1 MTELRIGRM
10 TTSVT
15 EWPDPDQ
22 VPSML
27 RRIIDERLDDAL
39 RQHPLPD
46 GEWCVQRLDVAVEL
60 DPDRPLS
67 ALETSWAERVLT
79 ALRQSLVDG
88 STDVVHYR
96 RPEDAVDDM
105 LGGLVAGDHDHVWA
119 WRQVGLVRP
128 GDPDPAADPREL
140 LLLVLGRLTT
150 GVTGAIARLIAHAGV
165 ARVHRMLGSAG
176 WQRLARLVAAEAQSP
191 WDPAAPAGGRGDHP
205 LPAARESRGDDADA
219 GVARDR
225 ADERQESAAA
235 ALARLSTSVAAQSE
249 VAAAFRASGLR
260 VDADTL
266 RSWSVLTLAAT
277 DPAQLRRSA
286 ERLEH
291 LLDAVADR
299 LQPETAAGLGLG
311 ERGPR
316 ADAARSAT
324 KPASVSGAGSPREVD
339 AAAESR
345 DEVPAAEGPAS
356 EWGGLLFLLNTATA
370 AALPDAL
377 EARPL
382 VDRAV
387 GWVLHRLGLRL
398 APLAADDSA
407 LLAFAAAADI
417 PVHDEDEEDTL
428 ALDALAHRWAA
439 RTAELLRGDAA
450 AAAEDAELVRR
461 IARRDAIIERRPGW
475 IEATFRLDDV
485 DIDVRRAGLDLD
497 PGWVPWLGHVVRFRY
512 E

>member
-1 MTELRIGRM
+1 MTDLRIGRM

-27 RRIIDERLDDAL
+27 RRIVDERLDDAM

-60 DPDRPLS
+60 DPERPLS
-67 ALETSWAERVLT
+67 ALETNWADRVLT

-96 RPEDAVDDM
+96 RPEDAIDHM
-105 LGGLVAGDHDHVWA
+105 LGGLVAGDHDHAWA
-119 WRQVGLVRP
+119 WRLVGLVGP
-128 GDPDPAADPREL
+128 GDPEPAADPCGL

-150 GVTGAIARLIAHAGV
+150 GVTGAIARLIAQSGV
-165 ARVHRMLGSAG
+165 ARVHRMLGSEG

-191 WDPAAPAGGRGDHP
+191 WDPAATADGQGDRRA
-205 LPAARESRGDDADA
+205 PAAAVDGSNTGA

-225 ADERQESAAA
+225 ADERQWSDDAV
-235 ALARLSTSVAAQSE
+235 LARLSTSVVGRSE

-266 RSWSVLTLAAT
+266 RAWSVLALAAT

-286 ERLEH
+286 DRLEH
-291 LLDAVADR
+291 LLVAVADR
-299 LQPETAAGLGLG
+299 LQPEAASGLGLG
-311 ERGPR
+311 ARGPR
-316 ADAARSAT
+316 ADAARSAARAT
-324 KPASVSGAGSPREVD
+324 SVSGSGSPRADDVE
-339 AAAESR
+339 AESP
-345 DEVPAAEGPAS
+345 DEAPATEGPAS
-356 EWGGLLFLLNTATA
+356 EWGGLLFLLNTAA
-370 AALPDAL
+370 DAALPDAL
-377 EARPL
+377 DDRPL
-382 VDRAV
+382 VDRTV
-387 GWVLHRLGLRL
+387 GWVLHRVGRRL
-398 APLAADDSA
+398 APVDVDDPA
-407 LLAFAAAADI
+407 LLAFAAADDV
-417 PVHDEDEEDTL
+417 PVDDEDEGEVP

-439 RTAELLRGDAA
+439 RTAELLRGSAA
-450 AAAEDAELVRR
+450 DAAEDAELVRR
-461 IARRDAIIERRPGW
+461 IAHRGAIIERRPGW
-475 IEATFRLDDV
+475 IEATFRLDAV
-485 DIDVRRAGLDLD
+485 DLDVRRAGLDLD